1 MGERIELRAALALPI
16 VGFFAFV
23 CGVVVAVP
31 TAPVGLRVV
40 MCVFALSFLGFAILL
55 GRRRLVVDDA
65 GITARGVFST
75 TQLGWNEIDHYTFW
89 SMDQQ
94 MVYAVGGQGGLAGAL
109 VIGLV
114 AAAVAVSRN
123 RGNANR
129 RFAAGKLTVVGKR
142 TLAVDARYAKVTDAL
157 DPIFDRLH
165 AVVGPRRDFAPF
177 TLGIGELVHTKK
189 GAIALADIEKI
200 SVGSGRLYIK
210 KRGKRLSWL
219 SVHMK
224 QIHNG
229 LLLIEALGEAGLIVD
244 AKAGMFVPPTVL
256 DKLHAATA
264 RQQAMP
270 AARVVRRD

>member
-1 MGERIELRAALALPI
+1 MAALPMPPA
-16 VGFFAFV
+16 A
-23 CGVVVAVP
+23 
-31 TAPVGLRVV
+31 RVV
-40 MCVFALSFLGFAILL
+40 LGTFALVFLGFAILL
-55 GRRRLVVDDA
+55 GRRRLIVDDS
-65 GITARGVFST
+65 GITAKGVFAT
-75 TQLGWNEIDHYTFW
+75 TQLGWHEIDHYTFW

-94 MVYAVGGQGGLAGAL
+94 MVYAVGGQGGVAGAL
-109 VIGLV
+109 VVGLI
-114 AAAVAVSRN
+114 AVAVAASRN
-123 RGNANR
+123 RGSANR
-129 RFAAGKLTVVGKR
+129 RFAAGKLTLVGKT
-142 TLAVDARYAKVTDAL
+142 TLAIDARYAKVTDAL
-157 DPIFDRLH
+157 DPLFDRLH
-165 AVVGPRRDFAPF
+165 ALLRPRRDFAPF
-177 TLGIGELVHTKK
+177 TLGAGELVHAKK
-189 GAIALADIEKI
+189 GPIALAEIEKI